1 MGASYAAASG
11 PISTPTPLM
20 SSCPAAVLGSSARR
34 ESSRRSVSSC
44 LTACRQIRTPG
55 STWVASACVGSSRTW
70 SSVGPGRGPRP
81 GRRKTSRWSCTYG
94 VGKALRWCLTI
105 FVKCTIIL
113 TIHLTTLVQLA
124 YLAVVRTHDSSL
136 QSTHKSKR
144 GPYGRYY
151 DEGPDAGSAAS
162 AGTPHGPDFQRR
174 AVTRVRVVCT
184 RGRDDRLAAAGGHLR
199 GARCHPLGRGGTR
212 SEARG
217 REDLGRGQPADDHGH
232 EGAGGRGE
240 GREGPSL

>member
-1 MGASYAAASG
+1 M
-11 PISTPTPLM
+11 TFR
-20 SSCPAAVLGSSARR
+20 SAL
-34 ESSRRSVSSC
+34 C
-44 LTACRQIRTPG
+44 T
-55 STWVASACVGSSRTW
+55 
-70 SSVGPGRGPRP
+70 RP
-81 GRRKTSRWSCTYG
+81 
-94 VGKALRWCLTI
+94 CLTI
-105 FVKCTIIL
+105 FVKCNIIL
-113 TIHLTTLVQLA
+113 TMHLTILVQLA
-124 YLAVVRTHDSSL
+124 YLALDRTHHSSL

-199 GARCHPLGRGGTR
+199 GARCHPLGGGGTR

-232 EGAGGRGE
+232 EGAGGGGE